1 MSYRASAVTLDQLV
15 EESLQDPEFRAE
27 WERTAPARALA
38 LRLVAYRAEHGL
50 SQTALA
56 KRLGVSQPA
65 VARMELGEHLPTL
78 GTLIKIADALDVE
91 VLVDITPKG
100 GPSAWLA
107 PGAEGDRALARAATA
122 KGGTVRLAVGAPTD
136 RPTEAAAD

>member
-1 MSYRASAVTLDQLV
+1 MPPSILDSLV
-15 EESLQDPEFRAE
+15 SFEEILAESLQDPEFRAE

-78 GTLIKIADALDVE
+78 ETLIKIAEALEVE
-91 VLVDITPKG
+91 VLVDITPRG
-100 GPSAWLA
+100 TPSAWLA
-107 PGAEGDRALARAATA
+107 PGTAGDPAAERAATA
-122 KGGTVRLAVGAPTD
+122 NGGTLLLAVGAPA
-136 RPTEAAAD
+136 RSAAD

>member
-1 MSYRASAVTLDQLV
+1 MSYRASAVTLEQV
-15 EESLQDPEFRAE
+15 IEEHLMDPEFRAE

-56 KRLGVSQPA
+56 KQLGVSQPA
-65 VARMELGEHLPTL
+65 VFRMELGEHLPTL
-78 GTLIKIADALDVE
+78 TTLIKIAEALDIE

-100 GPSAWLA
+100 RPSAWLLPEA
-107 PGAEGDRALARAATA
+107 AGDAAAEWAATA
-122 KGGTVRLAVGAPTD
+122 NGGTLLLAVGAPA
-136 RPTEAAAD
+136 RSAAD

>member
-1 MSYRASAVTLDQLV
+1 MTSKPVGIPY
-15 EESLQDPEFRAE
+15 EEVRRRLLANPEFRAE

-56 KRLGVSQPA
+56 KKLGVSQPA
-65 VARMELGEHLPTL
+65 VFRMELGEHLPTL
-78 GTLIKIADALDVE
+78 ATLIKIAEALDIE

-100 GPSAWLA
+100 RPSAWLLPEA
-107 PGAEGDRALARAATA
+107 ARDAAAERTATA
-122 KGGTVRLAVGAPTD
+122 NGGTLLLAVGAPS
-136 RPTEAAAD
+136 RSAAD